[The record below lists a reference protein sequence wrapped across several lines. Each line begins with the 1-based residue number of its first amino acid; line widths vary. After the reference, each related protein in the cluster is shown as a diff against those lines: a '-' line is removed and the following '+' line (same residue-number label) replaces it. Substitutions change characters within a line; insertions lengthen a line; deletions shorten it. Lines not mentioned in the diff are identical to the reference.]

1 MGGSRDSGSDNPGDQ
16 NTYNPENGKT
26 TEKKKKNILQNIADK
41 SPVLN
46 LLKNNPISKKTEQV
60 NRDFFNTKVKAAGK
74 SKYNN
79 YEDYIRARGRG
90 EVDAYGREVSNRGN
104 DNNQNT
110 SSTKMASG
118 VVTNTGTVIAPSNA
132 EISQA
137 SSTTMSADEIS
148 IANKKKGRTD
158 TIMTSAGG
166 LGESNNL
173 NIKKKTLGV

>member
-1 MGGSRDSGSDNPGDQ
+1 MGGAREDTSGGSGDHR
-16 NTYNPENGKT
+16 TSI
-26 TEKKKKNILQNIADK
+26 KKNSMVKKNPLSKIVK
-41 SPVLN
+41 GGGVVLN
-46 LLKNNPISKKTEQV
+46 LIKNNPISDKTEQV

-79 YEDYIRARGRG
+79 YEDYIKARGRG

-104 DNNQNT
+104 DNNQTT
-110 SSTKMASG
+110 SNTKMASG
-118 VVTNTGTVIAPSNA
+118 VATNTGTVIAPSNA

-137 SSTTMSADEIS
+137 SSTTLSTDEIS

-158 TIMTSAGG
+158 TIMTTAGG

-173 NIKKKTLGV
+173 NIKKKRLGA